1 MINAVIFD
9 LDGVLI
15 DSEPLH
21 SKTDNQILRELGI
34 RAAENYFD
42 RFAGYT
48 NESMW
53 EAIKKDYHITKSTDK
68 IIEMQMPLKLN
79 LLQKGNYKSIPGI
92 VELLDEIKAMHIPIA
107 VASSSPKLFIEVV
120 LAKIG
125 IGKYFSII
133 LSGEEVEHSKP
144 EPDIFLKVAGLLNV
158 NPSECLVV
166 EDSKSGTIAAKK
178 AGMKCIG
185 YQNVNSGDQDLSNAD
200 FIVNN
205 IKEIDIKKMI

>member
-1 MINAVIFD
+1 MEWTRHFEIINEFMMINAVIFD

-79 LLQKGNYKSIPGI
+79 LLQRKQ
-92 VELLDEIKAMHIPIA
+92 E
-107 VASSSPKLFIEVV
+107 
-120 LAKIG
+120 
-125 IGKYFSII
+125 
-133 LSGEEVEHSKP
+133 SKP
-144 EPDIFLKVAGLLNV
+144 VLQLLNSSLAV
-158 NPSECLVV
+158 
-166 EDSKSGTIAAKK
+166 T
-178 AGMKCIG
+178 
-185 YQNVNSGDQDLSNAD
+185 SN
-200 FIVNN
+200 
-205 IKEIDIKKMI
+205 